1 MSGLLL
7 LCTEL
12 TLFCV
17 ELPEN
22 CIYLHQ
28 SELSNFSCILF
39 VHEVVNFGNFYHFLY
54 HPSSVEPIFRGKPVL
69 ISHPDPFPKGD
80 CLTQIWLQYIIL
92 KSSKGQGGRFT
103 VEFYP
108 SMQISHSWSSLF
120 EDSQQS
126 FHAISKVVS
135 FNTDYYQ
142 LYYCRIP
149 FWTNFR
155 YPTILVNPCICMPNM
170 SWLSIT

>member
-7 LCTEL
+7 LCIGL

-54 HPSSVEPIFRGKPVL
+54 HSSSVEPVFSSKPVL

-80 CLTQIWLQYIIL
+80 CLTQI
-92 KSSKGQGGRFT
+92 
-103 VEFYP
+103 
-108 SMQISHSWSSLF
+108 
-120 EDSQQS
+120 
-126 FHAISKVVS
+126 
-135 FNTDYYQ
+135 
-142 LYYCRIP
+142 
-149 FWTNFR
+149 
-155 YPTILVNPCICMPNM
+155 
-170 SWLSIT
+170 